1 MKKRKARFFGKL
13 VLEMRLFQVAIEN
26 NVKHVFKFIPY
37 QTMTKSEDDLFKHLL
52 KISETSSTEKGEAA
66 FMSMDFSSWCT
77 SFRYR
82 GITPMFEEIDSK

>member
-26 NVKHVFKFIPY
+26 NVKHVFKLIPH

-52 KISETSSTEKGEAA
+52 KISETSSREGRSRVYDHGLLQLVHKL
-66 FMSMDFSSWCT
+66 
-77 SFRYR
+77 
-82 GITPMFEEIDSK
+82 